1 MINATYLGGPT
12 VILELGSFRII
23 TDPTLDP
30 IGTTFMVNDK
40 PAYSKTQAPAS
51 TDIGKIDLVL
61 LSHDQHGD
69 NLDHSGR
76 QLLEKVPLTLTTPIG
91 AQRLKGNAKGLQTWE
106 TTTIKSNEGEEI
118 VITSTPARHGPAG
131 IEKLAGDVT
140 GFIVDYKGK
149 QLYITGDTVF
159 YAGTSEVA
167 NKFKPNYVFVF
178 AGAASTR
185 GPFHLT
191 MDTNDVID
199 TAGAFPQAA
208 IIPVHFE
215 GWSHFTQPLEAIERS
230 FAALGLSQRLLILPP
245 GKKTAL

>member
-1 MINATYLGGPT
+1 MISATYVGGPT

-30 IGTTFMVNDK
+30 AGTTFMVNDK
-40 PAYSKTQAPAS
+40 PGYSKTQDPA
-51 TDIGKIDLVL
+51 TPDIGKIDLVL

-69 NLDHSGR
+69 NLDHAGR
-76 QLLEKVPLTLTTPIG
+76 ELLAKVPLTLTTPIG
-91 AQRLKGNAKGLQTWE
+91 AQRLKGNAKALNTWE
-106 TTTIKSNEGEEI
+106 STTIKTNEGEEI

-140 GFIVDYKGK
+140 GFIVSYNHQ

-159 YAGTSEVA
+159 YEGTSEVA
-167 NKFKPNYVFVF
+167 KRFKPQFVFVF

-215 GWSHFTQPLEAIERS
+215 GWSHFTQPLEAIEKS

-245 GKKTAL
+245 GKRTSL